1 MKFRISSSKR
11 GLSTVVG
18 AIFFVI
24 AASTTIGYVAY
35 SMNILE
41 DFAKSVTLA
50 QSQNIDRGN
59 EKIEFSTV
67 SIDGG
72 KFNATILNTGPIPAH
87 LTRLWVVNDDLSPP
101 KNEKGNLDVV
111 INSGSY
117 VKTYCPDII
126 HCNVYVI

>member
-1 MKFRISSSKR
+1 MRSR
-11 GLSTVVG
+11 RALSTVVG